1 MCGIHEEETS
11 LLRESFV
18 TISSGFCTTT
28 LHTST
33 PSPLRFLPFRLL
45 LIRGHSTSQT
55 IYPHD
60 SPNHHHHSSSTP
72 SPINHPTHSTSS
84 LLQLKTPHTN
94 IRQNQ
99 TKPNQTKPIPEK
111 ERKNGR
117 TCQQTLRNPRLP
129 LRPHTPSR
137 ALGRQLPRHRHPAQR
152 RPRRGALVRR
162 HGHIVEKRKERR
174 GEFVR
179 EREGEFGWGQ
189 GCEGRHSRGFSCEC
203 SIRSG
208 HVLRTRQIGR
218 RLLLIFGLASSSVH
232 RKPTI
237 RLPSF
242 RSMDSRV
249 LRVGNIWASRRR
261 NRRRCRVRVGI
272 LPSNWILGSR
282 MGLSMR
288 KRGKRGPIRLD

>member
-28 LHTST
+28 LHIST
-33 PSPLRFLPFRLL
+33 PSPLRFLPFPLL
-45 LIRGHSTSQT
+45 LIRGHPTSQT
-55 IYPHD
+55 IHPHD
-60 SPNHHHHSSSTP
+60 SLNHHHHSSSTP

-84 LLQLKTPHTN
+84 LLQLKTPHTK

-99 TKPNQTKPIPEK
+99 TKPNPFQKK
-111 ERKNGR
+111 NRKNGR

-152 RPRRGALVRR
+152 RPRRGAPIRC
-162 HGHIVEKRKERR
+162 HGDIVEKRKERR

-189 GCEGRHSRGFSCEC
+189 GCEGRHSRGFSCKY
-203 SIRSG
+203 STRRG
-208 HVLRTRQIGR
+208 HVPICPLRARQTGR
-218 RLLLIFGLASSSVH
+218 RIVLIF
-232 RKPTI
+232 
-237 RLPSF
+237 
-242 RSMDSRV
+242 
-249 LRVGNIWASRRR
+249 
-261 NRRRCRVRVGI
+261 
-272 LPSNWILGSR
+272 
-282 MGLSMR
+282 
-288 KRGKRGPIRLD
+288 